1 MPRVAIN
8 RKKYMIK
15 DFTGWVLQKMKM
27 NGLNQ
32 QDVGAIL
39 GISQSSFSKRVDKCI
54 EEGKNIFS
62 YEETIMLLKAFEATD
77 EEILRLMK
85 L

>member
-8 RKKYMIK
+8 RKKYMVTDLRRWII
-15 DFTGWVLQKMKM
+15 GQMHVMHV
-27 NGLNQ
+27 NQ
-32 QDVGAIL
+32 EEMGEVIGVN
-39 GISQSSFSKRVDKCI
+39 QSGFSKRLSK
-54 EEGKNIFS
+54 GKFTYLELIS
-62 YEETIMLLKAFEATD
+62 ILKHLEATD

>member
-8 RKKYMIK
+8 RKKYMIS
-15 DFTGWVLQKMKM
+15 DLSQWIAGRMYAMKIKQEEM
-27 NGLNQ
+27 GELIGINQ
-32 QDVGAIL
+32 A
-39 GISQSSFSKRVDKCI
+39 SFSKRLKA
-54 EEGKNIFS
+54 GKFS
-62 YEETIMLLKAFEATD
+62 YGDLLSILKHLQATD

>member
-8 RKKYMIK
+8 RKKYMVTDLIK
-15 DFTGWVLQKMKM
+15 WIVGQMHVM
-27 NGLNQ
+27 NIKQEEMGEVIGVNQ
-32 QDVGAIL
+32 SG
-39 GISQSSFSKRVDKCI
+39 FSKRL
-54 EEGKNIFS
+54 GKGKFTYVELIS
-62 YEETIMLLKAFEATD
+62 ILKHLKATD

>member
-8 RKKYMIK
+8 RKKYMVTDLRKWIV
-15 DFTGWVLQKMKM
+15 GQMHVM
-27 NGLNQ
+27 NVNQ
-32 QDVGAIL
+32 EEMGEVIGVN
-39 GISQSSFSKRVDKCI
+39 QSGFSKRLKQ
-54 EEGKNIFS
+54 GKFTYAELIS
-62 YEETIMLLKAFEATD
+62 ILKHLEATD